1 MPEIV
6 SVCRWLPSPTN
17 EAAGVFVYRR
27 LEALSQQLNL
37 SVIQPI
43 PYFPLI
49 KGVPEWAKRPQRML
63 GTLSVSHEK
72 MFYVPKILK
81 RLDGYWLF
89 KSILDRI
96 REWHSSGGVRLIDA
110 HFGYPDGVGSVRAG
124 KTLNIPVFVTF
135 RGLENDYIDDQTIGG
150 QIATSLQDATG
161 CICVSHSLKELAIR
175 YGADEDKIR
184 VIHNSIDRKQFYPGS
199 RADSRQHLSLPPN
212 DPLIVSVG
220 HLASVKRHHV
230 LIKAFAGVLAMQ
242 PNARLTIVGGAGH
255 EPKYEIELRE
265 LTRRLGVSGAV
276 SFAGRIPPADVAN
289 WLRAA
294 DVFSLASQREG
305 CSNAILEAL
314 AVGIPVVTTPVGDNK
329 YFVRDG
335 DNGFIVPVD
344 DPNAMQTAL
353 CHALSASHWDRDRI
367 SSGLSVGSWSQ
378 VASQIVEFYN
388 ERTC

>member
-1 MPEIV
+1 MSRIV

-49 KGVPEWAKRPQRML
+49 KDIPEWANRPQRTL
-63 GTLSVSHEK
+63 GSLSVSHEK

-89 KSILDRI
+89 KSILGRI
-96 REWHSSGGVRLIDA
+96 REWHSSGDVRLIDA

-135 RGLENDYIDDQTIGG
+135 RGLENDYIGDQNIGG

-161 CICVSHSLKELAIR
+161 CICISHSLKALAIR

-184 VIHNSIDRKQFYPGS
+184 VIHNSIDRKLFYPGS
-199 RADSRQHLSLPPN
+199 RTDSRHHLSLPPN

-230 LIKAFAGVLAMQ
+230 LIKAFAGVLATQ
-242 PNARLTIVGGAGH
+242 PNARLAIVGGAGH

-265 LTRRLGVSGAV
+265 LTRRLGVSDAV
-276 SFAGRIPPADVAN
+276 SFAGGIPPADVAD

-305 CSNAILEAL
+305 CCNAILEAL
-314 AVGIPVVTTPVGDNK
+314 AVGIPVVTTPVGDNE
-329 YFVRDG
+329 YFVKDG

-344 DPNAMQTAL
+344 DPIAMETAL
-353 CHALSASHWDRDRI
+353 SRALSASNWDKERI
-367 SSGLSVGSWSQ
+367 SSGLTVGSWSQ
-378 VASQIVEFYN
+378 VASQVIEFYN
-388 ERTC
+388 EKTC